1 MHGKTLE
8 RCLAQINAQQMLE
21 VQAHTHTLHVHV
33 FVDTEF
39 SPRDLGD
46 QREEREKS
54 SYKLKLSIIYCPED
68 LDTGKINK

>member
-1 MHGKTLE
+1 MPGTNKCST
-8 RCLAQINAQQMLE
+8 N
-21 VQAHTHTLHVHV
+21 VGSSSTHTHTLHVHV